1 MKNKL
6 LIPWAKPDIGIEEFK
21 QVQSSFKSNWLTQGP
36 KVKEFEKRMAN
47 FCNSKYGI
55 AVSNGTS
62 ALDIAYKTLKIEEG
76 DEVILPALSYFSTA
90 SMITYQKAIPVF
102 VDIKQNNFNLDP
114 EQIQKAITKKTK
126 AIAFID
132 YGGNPSQLNEI
143 LNIGKK
149 NNIKVLQDGAQ
160 SLGALYNGKPMG
172 ANTLISTMSF
182 HMAKIL
188 STVEGGMI
196 FTNNEKL
203 KNEII
208 MRRSH
213 GEKKPGDYK
222 HNILGYNA
230 RMTDLQAGIGLAQIN
245 KLKFFLKK
253 RQKVAKSYD
262 NFFKN
267 CKNIT
272 LPETNKNCK
281 NAYFFY
287 PILLKNRDVIARK
300 LKKIYG
306 IDTRVAYRYPLYKQN
321 LYKNKKAKFIK
332 KSCPIAEKISSKIL
346 NLPIYPSLKYKEIKY
361 IFDSIYKEIK

>member
-21 QVQSSFKSNWLTQGP
+21 QIQSSFKSNWLTQGP
-36 KVKEFEKRMAN
+36 KVKEFEKKMAN

-62 ALDIAYKTLKIEEG
+62 ALDIAYKTLKIKEG

-114 EQIQKAITKKTK
+114 QKIQQAISKRTK

-149 NNIKVLQDGAQ
+149 YNIKVLQDGAQ
-160 SLGALYNGKPMG
+160 SLGALYKGKPMG
-172 ANTLISTMSF
+172 ANTPISTMSF

-196 FTNNEKL
+196 FTNNKKF
-203 KNEII
+203 KNEIV

-230 RMTDLQAGIGLAQIN
+230 RMTDLQAGIGLAQLD
-245 KLKFFLKK
+245 KLNFFVKK
-253 RQKVAKSYD
+253 RQEVAKLYD
-262 NFFKN
+262 SLFKN
-267 CKNIT
+267 C
-272 LPETNKNCK
+272 TNCQPIVTDWNTSNVTHMHATFAHTEVAQPDVSSWDTSNVSSFKQMFL
-281 NAYFFY
+281 NAEKAT
-287 PILLKNRDVIARK
+287 P
-300 LKKIYG
+300 
-306 IDTRVAYRYPLYKQN
+306 DTREWNVSNANNFTMMFQWLSMVFTDR
-321 LYKNKKAKFIK
+321 
-332 KSCPIAEKISSKIL
+332 
-346 NLPIYPSLKYKEIKY
+346 SLICQ
-361 IFDSIYKEIK
+361 